1 MMRIKMKKI
10 PLRKCV
16 ATNEVLP
23 KKELLRIVRTPQQ
36 EVKIDLLGKMNGR
49 GCYIKKDPATV
60 EIIKK
65 RKTLEKNLEVK
76 VDDSFYDELLKVING
91 E

>member
-1 MMRIKMKKI
+1 MKKI

>member
-1 MMRIKMKKI
+1 MKKI
-10 PLRKCV
+10 TLRKCI

-23 KKELLRIVRTPQQ
+23 KKELLRIVRTP
-36 EVKIDLLGKMNGR
+36 EHELKIDLQGKMNGR
-49 GCYIKKDPATV
+49 GCYIKKDPEAV

-65 RKTLEKNLEVK
+65 RKTIEKNLEVK
-76 VDDSFYDELLKVING
+76 VDDSFYEELLRVING